1 VFTVEII
8 IGGVQGRRFLRRT
21 VEDTI
26 ILTEEQLRIWP
37 KDFLNVLTEAM
48 NEAEKLRREDR
59 PEFRAC
65 ARARSGTGARACATV
80 RPERPR
86 IGDAD
91 GQDRRGS
98 SATNGLER
106 A

>member
-37 KDFLNVLTEAM
+37 KDFLNVLTETM

-80 RPERPR
+80 RAQNGPGSATLTGR
-86 IGDAD
+86 IG
-91 GQDRRGS
+91 GDRAQRTG
-98 SATNGLER
+98 
-106 A
+106 